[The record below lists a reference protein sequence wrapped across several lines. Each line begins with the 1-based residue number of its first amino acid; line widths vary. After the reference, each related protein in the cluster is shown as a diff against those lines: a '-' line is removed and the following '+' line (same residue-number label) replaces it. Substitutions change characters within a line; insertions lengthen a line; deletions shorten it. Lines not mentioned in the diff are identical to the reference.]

1 MNKLFFIILIS
12 HQLLVAQSLN
22 DLSFGTDM
30 SLDLVSWNIEWFPKN
45 NTTSA
50 YVQEILTNLEAD
62 IYALQEIEDTTLL
75 KNIVSNIRLNNN
87 IFFIIYNHIQ
97 LF

>member
-1 MNKLFFIILIS
+1 M
-12 HQLLVAQSLN
+12 AQSLS
-22 DLSFGTDM
+22 DLVFGADT

-75 KNIVSNIRLNNN
+75 KSIVSNIPGYDCYFKSSYYGGKNSLS
-87 IFFIIYNHIQ
+87 FEVKFSSH
-97 LF
+97 LHLKT